1 MIKAIPLVIGCGSRT
16 PGGEE
21 WMNALG
27 TKRKSVALALFRV
40 AMAVA
45 LCLTFSVGARADGGL
60 PQPSGPVVLV
70 ITGDIARSNG
80 PNRASFDIDMLKQIG
95 MTSLVTST
103 PWTEGTSKF
112 EGVLARDV
120 LHYVGA
126 RSDHITAISMNDYL
140 VEIPVKD
147 FIDHDVIFA
156 LKRDGKFLGVRD
168 MGPVLIVYPFDRDTS
183 LWTESVFT
191 RCVLQLGAVYVGT
204 PGTVPLASL
213 LPGEQTPI
221 YSTVPTHDMAGG
233 SGDGTGTGAP
243 TNNSGADTN
252 NNQSSG
258 SGTGT
263 GSGPNGSLNGG
274 SGTGLGVG
282 GLGGTTPSGGK
293 NPTGD
298 SPSGGKPSGDG
309 SQSAVHSGG
318 GSVTA
323 Q

>member
-1 MIKAIPLVIGCGSRT
+1 
-16 PGGEE
+16 
-21 WMNALG
+21 MNALG
-27 TKRKSVALALFRV
+27 TNRKSVASALCRV

-45 LCLTFSVGARADGGL
+45 LCLAFGFSARADDGL
-60 PQPSGPVVLV
+60 PQPTGPVVLV

-80 PNRASFDIDMLKQIG
+80 PNRASFDLDMLKQIG

-103 PWTEGTSKF
+103 PWTEGASKF
-112 EGVLARDV
+112 AGVLARDV

-140 VEIPVKD
+140 VEIPIKD
-147 FIDHDVIFA
+147 FLDHDVIFA

-168 MGPVLIVYPFDRDTS
+168 MGPVLIVYPFDRDAS

-213 LPGEQTPI
+213 LPGEQTPG
-221 YSTVPTHDMAGG
+221 YSAVPVRDVAG
-233 SGDGTGTGAP
+233 SDNNGTGAASG
-243 TNNSGADTN
+243 NSGSGPN

-258 SGTGT
+258 SGSGP
-263 GSGPNGSLNGG
+263 GPNGSLNGG

-282 GLGGTTPSGGK
+282 GLGDSGVGAQNAAPSGGK

-298 SPSGGKPSGDG
+298 SPSGGKPNGDG

-318 GSVTA
+318 GSLSP

>member
-1 MIKAIPLVIGCGSRT
+1 
-16 PGGEE
+16 
-21 WMNALG
+21 MNALG
-27 TKRKSVALALFRV
+27 TERKSVALALSRV

-45 LCLTFSVGARADGGL
+45 LCLAFAMSARADEGL
-60 PQPSGPVVLV
+60 PQPKGRVVLV
-70 ITGDIARSNG
+70 ITGDIARANG

-120 LHYVGA
+120 LRYVGA

-140 VEIPVKD
+140 VEIPIKD
-147 FIDHDVIFA
+147 FVDHDVIFA
-156 LKRDGKFLGVRD
+156 LKRDGRFLGVRD
-168 MGPVLIVYPFDRDTS
+168 MGPVLIVYPFDRDAS

-213 LPGEQTPI
+213 LPGDQTPL
-221 YSTVPTHDMAGG
+221 YSTVRARDVTGGGTDGGVTGG
-233 SGDGTGTGAP
+233 S
-243 TNNSGADTN
+243 SGP
-252 NNQSSG
+252 
-258 SGTGT
+258 GT
-263 GSGPNGSLNGG
+263 GSGPGPNGSLNGG

-282 GLGGTTPSGGK
+282 GLGGGTTTAPSGGK
-293 NPTGD
+293 TPAGD
-298 SPSGGKPSGDG
+298 GSSGGKPGG
-309 SQSAVHSGG
+309 SQSATHSGG
-318 GSVTA
+318 GSLSA

>member
-1 MIKAIPLVIGCGSRT
+1 
-16 PGGEE
+16 
-21 WMNALG
+21 MNALG
-27 TKRKSVALALFRV
+27 TKRKSVALALCRA

-45 LCLTFSVGARADGGL
+45 LCLAFGTGARADDGL
-60 PQPSGPVVLV
+60 AQPKGPVVLV

-120 LHYVGA
+120 MRYVGA

-140 VEIPVKD
+140 VEIPIKD
-147 FIDHDVIFA
+147 FVDHDVIFA

-168 MGPVLIVYPFDRDTS
+168 MGPVLIVYPFDRDAS

-213 LPGEQTPI
+213 LPGDQTP
-221 YSTVPTHDMAGG
+221 TVRARDVAG
-233 SGDGTGTGAP
+233 SNSNGTGTGA
-243 TNNSGADTN
+243 TNSDSGTGT

-258 SGTGT
+258 GSGTGA
-263 GSGPNGSLNGG
+263 SPNGSLNGG
-274 SGTGLGVG
+274 NTGLGVG
-282 GLGGTTPSGGK
+282 GLGAGQQNSTPSGGK
-293 NPTGD
+293 D
-298 SPSGGKPSGDG
+298 PSGNGG

-318 GSVTA
+318 GSLSA

>member
-1 MIKAIPLVIGCGSRT
+1 
-16 PGGEE
+16 
-21 WMNALG
+21 MNALG
-27 TKRKSVALALFRV
+27 TERKSVALALCRV
-40 AMAVA
+40 AMAFA
-45 LCLTFSVGARADGGL
+45 LCLAFGFSARAEDGL
-60 PQPSGPVVLV
+60 PQPKGPVVLV

-103 PWTEGTSKF
+103 PWTEGASKF

-140 VEIPVKD
+140 VEIPIKD
-147 FIDHDVIFA
+147 FLDHDVIFA

-168 MGPVLIVYPFDRDTS
+168 MGPVLIVYPFDRDAS

-221 YSTVPTHDMAGG
+221 YSTVRARDMAGG
-233 SGDGTGTGAP
+233 SGDGSGAGAVSNNTGADP
-243 TNNSGADTN
+243 N

-258 SGTGT
+258 SGSGP
-263 GSGPNGSLNGG
+263 GPNGSLNGG
-274 SGTGLGVG
+274 GGTGLGVG
-282 GLGGTTPSGGK
+282 GLGGGGSNTTPSGGK

-298 SPSGGKPSGDG
+298 G
-309 SQSAVHSGG
+309 SQSAVHSGC
-318 GSVTA
+318 GSLSP

>member
-1 MIKAIPLVIGCGSRT
+1 
-16 PGGEE
+16 
-21 WMNALG
+21 
-27 TKRKSVALALFRV
+27 
-40 AMAVA
+40 MAAV
-45 LCLTFSVGARADGGL
+45 LCLAFGAGARADDGL
-60 PQPSGPVVLV
+60 PQPKGPVVLV

-120 LHYVGA
+120 LRYVGA

-140 VEIPVKD
+140 VEIPIKD
-147 FIDHDVIFA
+147 FVDHDVIFA

-168 MGPVLIVYPFDRDTS
+168 MGPVLIVYPFDRDAS

-213 LPGEQTPI
+213 LPGDQTPV
-221 YSTVPTHDMAGG
+221 YSTVPARDVAG
-233 SGDGTGTGAP
+233 SNNNGTGA
-243 TNNSGADTN
+243 TSSSTGAGT

-258 SGTGT
+258 P
-263 GSGPNGSLNGG
+263 GPNGSLSGG
-274 SGTGLGVG
+274 GGTGLGVG
-282 GLGGTTPSGGK
+282 GLGDSGAGT
-293 NPTGD
+293 
-298 SPSGGKPSGDG
+298 PSGGKPSGDG

-318 GSVTA
+318 GSLSP